1 MATLRMLLA
10 VVAPAQQWGG
20 GGPWR
25 ETPAPPWKR
34 GAQAHGCLTHFP
46 AQKGIH
52 TKTLSP
58 IWVLG
63 GLAPASVGPLAGS
76 LAWAIC
82 S

>member
-1 MATLRMLLA
+1 MATLRMLL
-10 VVAPAQQWGG
+10 QWWHQLSSGVEVDPG
-20 GGPWR
+20 ERHLRPHG
-25 ETPAPPWKR
+25 R
-34 GAQAHGCLTHFP
+34 GEAQAHGCLTHSP

-63 GLAPASVGPLAGS
+63 GLAPASVDPLAGS